1 MSKHLIDNAH
11 LPKTAELFAKCQEV
25 IAGGESSYARL
36 IGTRPIVM
44 SHGEGAHF
52 YDVDGNRYIDWC
64 IGYGPMIFGHRPK
77 FIVDAIAEQITERG
91 MLYTFPHELDYEVGR
106 KIVQAVPGIEQLR
119 FANSGSEATQAA
131 MRLARGYTGKDK
143 ILKWEGSYN
152 GFLDPHAFSHIA
164 DIATAGAEKSPKTQ
178 PSGAGI
184 PKAFADTVIVGC
196 FNDLDSAEQLIKQ
209 NADDLAAVLA
219 EPILADCGIIPPD
232 PGFLE
237 GLRSLCDEY
246 GVLLI
251 FDEIITGFRVALGG
265 AQERY
270 GVIPDITCV
279 AKAVGGGTPGAA
291 AFGASA
297 KLMEIE
303 ADGTVLHGG
312 TYSANPMTLAGMNAA
327 LDKLLGETDAVY
339 GHLNKI
345 ADAMVDG
352 HEGDARGAGH
362 PGVDQ
367 PGRPDVAG
375 VLRLRGAGHA
385 LPPGAC
391 VRHGLLRRVAGREP
405 GARRVL
411 PQLQL
416 RALLRLYGTH
426 AARRRR
432 EPERARD
439 VAQDRQEEAGSAGGG
454 VRPVSGRR

>member
-1 MSKHLIDNAH
+1 MGKHLIDDTH

-106 KIVQAVPGIEQLR
+106 KIVQAVPGIEHLR

-131 MRLARGYTGKDK
+131 MRLARGSTGKDK

-164 DIATAGAEKSPKTQ
+164 DIPAAGTERFPKTL

-184 PKAFADTVIVGC
+184 PKAFQDTVIVGC
-196 FNDLDSAEQLIKQ
+196 FNDLDSTEQLIKQ
-209 NADDLAAVLA
+209 NADDLAAVLC

-237 GLRSLCDEY
+237 GLRKLCDEY

-251 FDEIITGFRVALGG
+251 FDEVITGFRVALGG

-270 GVIPDITCV
+270 GVTPDITCV

-327 LDKLLGETDAVY
+327 LDRLLGQTDEVY
-339 GHLNKI
+339 GHLNAI
-345 ADAMVDG
+345 ADAMVAGTRKMCEEQGVPAWINQVGPMWQVFFGYD
-352 HEGDARGAGH
+352 EPVTRSRQARACDTAFFAEWQAEAQER
-362 PGVDQ
+362 GVYFHNFNFERFFACTAHTQ
-367 PGRPDVAG
+367 QDVDESLE
-375 VLRLRGAGHA
+375 VLETSLKIAKKKLGT
-385 LPPGAC
+385 PS
-391 VRHGLLRRVAGREP
+391 AGR
-405 GARRVL
+405 
-411 PQLQL
+411 
-416 RALLRLYGTH
+416 
-426 AARRRR
+426 
-432 EPERARD
+432 
-439 VAQDRQEEAGSAGGG
+439 
-454 VRPVSGRR
+454 

>member
-1 MSKHLIDNAH
+1 MGKHLIDDTH
-11 LPKTAELFAKCQEV
+11 LPRTAELFGKCQEV

-44 SHGEGAHF
+44 SHGEGGHF

-131 MRLARGYTGKDK
+131 MRLARGYTGKEK
-143 ILKWEGSYN
+143 VLKWEGSYN

-164 DIATAGAEKSPKTQ
+164 DIATAGAEQSPTTQ

-184 PKAFADTVIVGC
+184 PKAFRDTVIVGC
-196 FNDLDSAEQLIKQ
+196 FNDLDSTEKLIKEH
-209 NADDLAAVLA
+209 ADDLAAVLA
-219 EPILADCGIIPPD
+219 EPILADCGIIPPE

-237 GLRSLCDEY
+237 GLRTLCDEY

-270 GVIPDITCV
+270 GVTPDITCV

-327 LDKLLGETDAVY
+327 LDRLLGETDEVY
-339 GHLNKI
+339 GHLNRT
-345 ADAMVDG
+345 ADAMVAGTKKMCEEQGVPAWINQVGPMWQVFFGYD
-352 HEGDARGAGH
+352 EPVTRSRQARASDTVFFAEWQAEAQER
-362 PGVDQ
+362 GVYFHNFNFERFFACTAHTQ
-367 PGRPDVAG
+367 EDVDESLN
-375 VLRLRGAGHA
+375 VLETSLKLAKKK
-385 LPPGAC
+385 L
-391 VRHGLLRRVAGREP
+391 
-405 GARRVL
+405 
-411 PQLQL
+411 
-416 RALLRLYGTH
+416 GT
-426 AARRRR
+426 
-432 EPERARD
+432 P
-439 VAQDRQEEAGSAGGG
+439 SAGK
-454 VRPVSGRR
+454 

>member
-1 MSKHLIDNAH
+1 MSDHLIDDAH
-11 LPKTAELFAKCQEV
+11 LTKTREWFAKCQEV

-77 FIVDAIAEQITERG
+77 FIVDAIAEQILERG

-106 KIVQAVPGIEQLR
+106 KIVQAVPGIDQLR

-152 GFLDPHAFSHIA
+152 GFLDCHAFSHIA
-164 DIATAGAEKSPKTQ
+164 ALGAAGTEKYPVTQ
-178 PSGAGI
+178 PSSAGI
-184 PKAFADTVIVGC
+184 PKAVQDTVIVGC
-196 FNDLDSAEQLIKQ
+196 FNDLESAETLIKRH
-209 NADDLAAVLA
+209 AHELAGVLS
-219 EPILADCGIIPPD
+219 EPILADCGIIPPE

-237 GLRSLCDEY
+237 GLRKLCDEH

-270 GVIPDITCV
+270 GVTPDITCI

-291 AFGASA
+291 AFGGS
-297 KLMEIE
+297 KHIMDVETQNL
-303 ADGTVLHGG
+303 VLHGG
-312 TYSANPMTLAGMNAA
+312 TYSANPMTLAGMNAV

-345 ADAMVDG
+345 ADAMV
-352 HEGDARGAGH
+352 EGTKAMFAEQGIPAWINQVGPMWQIFFGYEEPVTRSRQARASDTAFFGEWQAECQER
-362 PGVDQ
+362 GVYFHNFNFERFFACTAHTQ
-367 PGRPDVAG
+367 EDVDESLNVLATSLRIVKKKLG
-375 VLRLRGAGHA
+375 V
-385 LPPGAC
+385 P
-391 VRHGLLRRVAGREP
+391 
-405 GARRVL
+405 
-411 PQLQL
+411 
-416 RALLRLYGTH
+416 
-426 AARRRR
+426 AA
-432 EPERARD
+432 A
-439 VAQDRQEEAGSAGGG
+439 
-454 VRPVSGRR
+454 